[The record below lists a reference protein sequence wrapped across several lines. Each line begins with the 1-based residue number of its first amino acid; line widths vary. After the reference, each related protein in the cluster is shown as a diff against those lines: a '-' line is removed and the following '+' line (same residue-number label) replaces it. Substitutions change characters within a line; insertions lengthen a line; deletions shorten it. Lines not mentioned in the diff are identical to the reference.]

1 MQATARSLQLHLHD
15 DRLIPDH
22 LLFLF
27 PPDGEKSRPDVT
39 AGRGAMRPYGW
50 SRHSPDAPREEAPPG
65 PAVPI
70 SGMWP
75 HPFCGK
81 RRWAGRYPRARRV
94 HTVGV
99 VAAERDRSVPDFPAA
114 AVAGRRALPAAG
126 SGGRAYCGRSLR
138 GAARTTTTGRT
149 RAPCTVDAAA
159 GRRRGGVA
167 CGARFSVLSGMWSG
181 TEQRRVAVGA
191 ERGHHALA
199 GGPGGEI
206 FFRHVQRRSLVAH
219 MCRVIP
225 LR

>member
-15 DRLIPDH
+15 DRLIPHH

-50 SRHSPDAPREEAPPG
+50 SRHSPDAPRAEAPPG

-99 VAAERDRSVPDFPAA
+99 VAAERDRSVPDFPAV

-149 RAPCTVDAAA
+149 LRHAAVF
-159 GRRRGGVA
+159 GSL
-167 CGARFSVLSGMWSG
+167 FLSSGMWSG
-181 TEQRRVAVGA
+181 TEQGHVAVGA

-219 MCRVIP
+219 MCGVIP